1 MCCSESHDHAS
12 QLHTYLA
19 RFSRWSIWPRL
30 HDWSSS
36 CTPRGPFVV
45 GPSGVR
51 QGFIFVRLR
60 TRALRD
66 LGTYENVWG
75 MYIGASWDGLGP
87 QDGAVRS
94 SHARSC
100 VRTTLTSTYLCH
112 KQHTLHVHPTS
123 VSLLFCSFIVPCMR
137 SCSRGCSSSLQTA
150 LRMMAAG
157 PYARWAAINLLA
169 SPGNNAVLAKLSRC
183 CDGGRFP

>member
-1 MCCSESHDHAS
+1 MGVLAAWDVFPTIRLLVSTGALLPCGCQENVFPK
-12 QLHTYLA
+12 HTYLA

-100 VRTTLTSTYLCH
+100 VRTTLTSCAINNIHYTY
-112 KQHTLHVHPTS
+112 TLQAF
-123 VSLLFCSFIVPCMR
+123 LFCSVLLSFHVCDPVVAAVAPACR
-137 SCSRGCSSSLQTA
+137 
-150 LRMMAAG
+150 LRF
-157 PYARWAAINLLA
+157 
-169 SPGNNAVLAKLSRC
+169 V
-183 CDGGRFP
+183 